1 MIWVNKVLDVKICV
15 CNECVMNGAID
26 IMESLEK
33 MDEVAEEIKE
43 SFNVEIKLNL
53 ISDKCIGEPKHG
65 SLSPRVSL
73 EGKII
78 DNADSQTVM
87 EEIIASMSKGLN

>member
-1 MIWVNKVLDVKICV
+1 MNKVMDVKICV
-15 CNECVMNGAID
+15 CNECVMNGALD

-43 SFNVEIKLNL
+43 SFGVEIKLNL
-53 ISDKCIGEPKHG
+53 ISHKCIGECKHG
-65 SLSPRVSL
+65 NLSPRVSL
-73 EGKII
+73 EGKTI

>member
-1 MIWVNKVLDVKICV
+1 MNKVLDVKVCV
-15 CNECVMNGAID
+15 CNECVMNGAMD

-43 SFNVEIKLNL
+43 SFDVEIRLNV
-53 ISDKCIGEPKHG
+53 ISDKCIGGSKHG
-65 SLSPRVSL
+65 ALSPRVSL
-73 EGKII
+73 AGKVL

-87 EEIIASMSKGLN
+87 EEIIASMSKELK

>member
-1 MIWVNKVLDVKICV
+1 MNKVLDVKICV
-15 CNECVMNGAID
+15 CNECVLNGALE

-43 SFNVEIKLNL
+43 SFDVEIKLNL
-53 ISDKCIGEPKHG
+53 ISDSFIGDSKHG

-73 EGKII
+73 GGKII

-87 EEIIASMSKGLN
+87 EEIIASMSKELN